1 MTSEPAH
8 LNPNDLA
15 GYLERQL
22 DSAQQQR
29 IVAHLEGCAVCREEL
44 AQVAR
49 LVDAIGSAGP
59 APVTPRVPA
68 SRPLWMQ
75 LALGGAIAAGLAFVV
90 FRAPGPV
97 ESVPGPAPVRAP
109 ATGEGLGRIEV
120 LSPSDSPGTSS
131 DSLVFRWRSAGADV
145 YRFALLSESG
155 EELWTGET
163 QDTSLSLPPTV
174 VLAPGTAYW
183 WRIDAI
189 ADGITAS
196 TGARPFRL
204 SP

>member
-8 LNPNDLA
+8 LNANDLA

-29 IVAHLEGCAVCREEL
+29 IVAHLDGCAVCREEL

-49 LVDAIGSAGP
+49 LVDAIGGAGP
-59 APVTPRVPA
+59 APATARAPA
-68 SRPLWMQ
+68 SRPLWMR
-75 LALGGAIAAGLAFVV
+75 LALGSAIAAGLGFVV
-90 FRAPGPV
+90 FRALGPV
-97 ESVPGPAPVRAP
+97 ESVPVVAPVRAP

-120 LSPSDSPGTSS
+120 LFPSDSPGIGS
-131 DSLVFRWRSAGADV
+131 DSLVFRWRSVGADV

-163 QDTSLSLPPTV
+163 QDTAISLPPSL
-174 VLAPGTAYW
+174 VLTPGGGYW
-183 WRIDAI
+183 WRVDAV

-196 TGARPFRL
+196 TGARPLRF